1 MTNEQRASMPDR
13 EAEAGNSPLMLQPP
27 ISPKRRQALG
37 LLAGVLCLPS
47 VARAEAFPSRPV
59 RIIVPFV
66 PGGSSD
72 VIARLLA
79 PRLSTILGQQVIVDN
94 RPGAAGNIAVELT
107 ARANPDGHT
116 MMLGAPG
123 ALTVNPL
130 LYKGLKYI
138 PLRDLAPVSMV
149 GQLEHAIVVSRNF
162 PAADLAGFIQY
173 ARANPDRV
181 TYGSSGTGTTTH
193 LAGALF
199 AQQAG
204 VKLQHVGYRGSG
216 QAMLDLISGNINA
229 MFDLLPSAIGHVRG
243 GSVRA
248 LATTGPSRAAQLP
261 EVPTAIEAGLKGFV
275 ATSWHALM
283 TPKDTPP
290 QSIAI
295 LSAAVGKALAEPEVI
310 ARMQSLGAKPI
321 PSAPAATAEF
331 LRADAA
337 RWAGVIRTAQITL
350 DNQ

>member
-1 MTNEQRASMPDR
+1 
-13 EAEAGNSPLMLQPP
+13 MLF
-27 ISPKRRQALG
+27 I
-37 LLAGVLCLPS
+37 PS
-47 VARAEAFPSRPV
+47 VVQAKAFPSRPV

-72 VIARLLA
+72 VIARVLA
-79 PRLSTILGQQVIVDN
+79 PRLTTIFGHQVIVDN
-94 RPGAAGNIAVELT
+94 RPGAAGNAAVELT

-130 LYKGLKYI
+130 LYKGLKFI

-149 GQLEHAIVVSRNF
+149 GQLEHVVVVSRNF
-162 PAADLAGFIQY
+162 PATDLAAFIQY
-173 ARANPDRV
+173 ARTNPDRV

-193 LAGALF
+193 LAGAMF

-204 VKLQHVGYRGSG
+204 IKLQHVGYRGSG
-216 QAMLDLISGNINA
+216 QAMHDLIAGNINA
-229 MFDLLPSAIGHVRG
+229 MFDLLPSAIGHVRS
-243 GSVRA
+243 GSIRA

-261 EVPTAIEAGLKGFV
+261 EIPTAVEAGLRGFV

-283 TPKDTPP
+283 APKETPP
-290 QSIAI
+290 ELVAI
-295 LSAAVGKALAEPEVI
+295 LSAAVGMALADPEV
-310 ARMQSLGAKPI
+310 AERMASLGARPI
-321 PSAPAATAEF
+321 PSSPAATAEF

-337 RWAGVIRTAQITL
+337 RWANVIRSAQITL